1 MYCLNSKVKFKIFVV
16 ANNSK
21 TEVNHIYMY
30 INIALNV
37 PS

>member
-1 MYCLNSKVKFKIFVV
+1 MYCLNSKVKFKIFVF
-16 ANNSK
+16 AK
-21 TEVNHIYMY
+21 TKVNHIYMY